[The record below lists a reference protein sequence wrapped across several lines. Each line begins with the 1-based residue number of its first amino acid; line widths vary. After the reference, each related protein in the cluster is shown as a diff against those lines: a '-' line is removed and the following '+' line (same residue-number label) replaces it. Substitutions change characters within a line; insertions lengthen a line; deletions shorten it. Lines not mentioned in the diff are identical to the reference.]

1 MNAPVA
7 NPVSVR
13 IHPAGR
19 DLVRIVIAGHVDHG
33 KSTLI
38 GRLLHETGGITQA
51 KLDQLKTIS
60 ERRGMPFEWAFLL
73 DALQTE
79 RDQGITIDTSQI
91 RFRTASRDVV
101 LIDAPGHT
109 EFLRNMITGAAQAD
123 AAILIVDAAEGLQA
137 QTRRHSHLLHLLGI
151 RQVAVAVNKMDKVDF
166 DPTRFAELK
175 DELSAHLSELG
186 LTPRAF
192 IPISARSGEGV
203 AAKTE
208 LTAWHE
214 GPTVLG
220 AIDEFV
226 PAHADAE
233 LPLRLPVQAVYKFD
247 DRRILAG
254 RIETGRI
261 APGDAI
267 AVTPAGRTARVKSIE
282 AWPVAKAETKPALA
296 GQSVGIVLD
305 RELFVERGDII
316 SLATSRPRAAKR
328 IVARVFWLR
337 EQPLGRGQTV
347 TVRMATAASRAQVT
361 AIARAI
367 DPGALDAAEAETIGQ
382 NHVGEADLA
391 LSTPIAADLYERN
404 PKTGRIVLEIDGQ
417 IAGGGIVIGHE
428 GANPEEATQ
437 RLDAGKLDNLEKEAE
452 RLDALLRPLT
462 PQQRLIELRR
472 ALEGRVVF
480 TTSLGLEDQVLTHW
494 LAAQPGD
501 IEIATLDTGRL
512 FPETYDLWAQTEQ
525 RYGLRI
531 RAFYPDTRQLEE
543 LVERQGING
552 FYDSRE
558 ARGSCCDVRKVAP
571 LNRALSGAAG
581 WVTGLRADQS
591 DNRGA
596 MSLVSVD
603 AGRQLLKINPLFD
616 QTRAALEAIAAEHD
630 IPVNALHEKG
640 FLSIGCAPCTRAILP
655 GESER
660 SGRWWWE
667 TAEKRE
673 CGLHGR

>member
-13 IHPAGR
+13 IHPAAR

-166 DPTRFAELK
+166 DPARFAALK

-203 AAKTE
+203 AAKTA
-208 LTAWHE
+208 LTAWHD

-316 SLATSRPRAAKR
+316 SLATARPRAAKR

-361 AIARAI
+361 GIARAI

-428 GANPEEATQ
+428 GATAEETTQ
-437 RLDAGKLDNLEKEAE
+437 RLDAGKLDNLQKEAE

-472 ALEGRVVF
+472 VLEGRIVF

-494 LAAQPGD
+494 LASQPGD

-512 FPETYDLWAQTEQ
+512 FPETYDLWARTEQ

-603 AGRQLLKINPLFD
+603 AGRHLLKINPLFD
-616 QTRAALEAIAAEHD
+616 QTRAALEAFAAEHD
-630 IPVNALHEKG
+630 IPLNALHAQG

>member
-13 IHPAGR
+13 IHPAAR

-166 DPTRFAELK
+166 DPARFAALK

-203 AAKTE
+203 AAKTA
-208 LTAWHE
+208 LTAWHD

-316 SLATSRPRAAKR
+316 SLATARPRAAKR

-361 AIARAI
+361 GIARAI

-417 IAGGGIVIGHE
+417 IAGGGIVIGQE
-428 GANPEEATQ
+428 GATAEETTQ
-437 RLDAGKLDNLEKEAE
+437 RLDAGKLDNLQKEAE

-472 ALEGRVVF
+472 VLEGRIVF

-494 LAAQPGD
+494 LASQPGD

-512 FPETYDLWAQTEQ
+512 FPETYDLWARTEQ

-603 AGRQLLKINPLFD
+603 AGRHLLKINPLFD
-616 QTRAALEAIAAEHD
+616 QTRAALEAFAAEHD
-630 IPVNALHEKG
+630 IPLNALHAQG

>member
-1 MNAPVA
+1 V
-7 NPVSVR
+7 
-13 IHPAGR
+13 
-19 DLVRIVIAGHVDHG
+19 
-33 KSTLI
+33 
-38 GRLLHETGGITQA
+38 
-51 KLDQLKTIS
+51 
-60 ERRGMPFEWAFLL
+60 
-73 DALQTE
+73 
-79 RDQGITIDTSQI
+79 
-91 RFRTASRDVV
+91 
-101 LIDAPGHT
+101 
-109 EFLRNMITGAAQAD
+109 
-123 AAILIVDAAEGLQA
+123 
-137 QTRRHSHLLHLLGI
+137 
-151 RQVAVAVNKMDKVDF
+151 
-166 DPTRFAELK
+166 
-175 DELSAHLSELG
+175 
-186 LTPRAF
+186 
-192 IPISARSGEGV
+192 
-203 AAKTE
+203 
-208 LTAWHE
+208 
-214 GPTVLG
+214 
-220 AIDEFV
+220 
-226 PAHADAE
+226 
-233 LPLRLPVQAVYKFD
+233 
-247 DRRILAG
+247 
-254 RIETGRI
+254 
-261 APGDAI
+261 
-267 AVTPAGRTARVKSIE
+267 TARVRSIE
-282 AWPVAKAETKPALA
+282 AWPVAKAETRPAVA

-316 SLATSRPRAAKR
+316 SLATARPRAAKR

-361 AIARAI
+361 AIAKAI

-417 IAGGGIVIGHE
+417 IAGGGIVIAHE
-428 GANPEEATQ
+428 GAVSEEATQ
-437 RLDAGKLDNLEKEAE
+437 RLDAGKLNNLEKEAE

-472 ALEGRVVF
+472 ALEGRIVF
-480 TTSLGLEDQVLTHW
+480 TTSLGLEDQVITHW
-494 LAAQPGD
+494 LSSQPGD

-531 RAFYPDTRQLEE
+531 RAFYPDTKQLED

-581 WVTGLRADQS
+581 WLTGLRADQS
-591 DNRGA
+591 DNRGS

-603 AGRQLLKINPLFD
+603 AGRQLLKINSLFD
-616 QTRAALEAIAAEHD
+616 QTRAALEAIVAEHD
-630 IPVNALHEKG
+630 IPVNTLHAQG
-640 FLSIGCAPCTRAILP
+640 FLSIGCAPCTRAIAP